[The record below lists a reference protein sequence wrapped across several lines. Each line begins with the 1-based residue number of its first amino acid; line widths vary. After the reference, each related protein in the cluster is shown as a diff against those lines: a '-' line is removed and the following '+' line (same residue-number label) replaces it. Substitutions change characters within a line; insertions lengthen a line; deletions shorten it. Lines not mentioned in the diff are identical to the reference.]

1 MTKISYIHAIP
12 AAENSDRGAE
22 VQRARR
28 EYIPYLSLTEGE
40 MQLELLRQRMQMFSA
55 FYPDVPEY
63 RRAVSMV
70 DDVLKSGVHRGVSFV
85 GAIPDD
91 LQQVARVIDKA
102 VSLTRPA
109 AGNLLGRESIMN
121 GIGEIIPTADSTLRR
136 NNCIKSVNNSNL
148 SYKEQQAGVKKC
160 ETLFEIERIY
170 NGYIERVG
178 HHTVYNRI
186 TQGWPDTPHRVFS
199 KMILHDSGIEGMS
212 NASELPKALI
222 SDWVENGV
230 MAKNSAIGAG
240 LIGSTTTSF
249 YLSPEPEFLLAKY
262 LEWQQQ
268 RPGAKVGIAPA
279 VVIAIVGAIGAVV
292 GAALQFMT
300 ELQKY
305 KAFAMSE
312 AKGFGTSAYSA
323 LQSDWPGGVMPPV
336 PPVVDPNASDNRT
349 GMLLAAAAGAYFLL
363 NDD

>member
-12 AAENSDRGAE
+12 AAENADRGAE

-63 RRAVSMV
+63 RRAVAMV
-70 DDVLKSGVHRGVSFV
+70 DDVLKSGVHRGVSFI
-85 GAIPDD
+85 GAIPDE
-91 LQQVARVIDKA
+91 LQQVAQVINQA
-102 VSLTRPA
+102 VNLTRPA

-136 NNCIKSVNNSNL
+136 NNCIKKVNNSNL

-186 TQGWPDTPHRVFS
+186 TQGWPDMPDRVFA
-199 KMILHDSGIEGMS
+199 KLILHDSGIEGMA
-212 NASELPKALI
+212 NAAELPKPLI

-230 MAKNSAIGAG
+230 LAKNSAIGAG
-240 LIGSTTTSF
+240 MVGSTTTSF
-249 YLSPEPEFLLAKY
+249 YLSPEPELLLSKY
-262 LEWQQQ
+262 VAWQQQ
-268 RPGAKVGIAPA
+268 RGGAKIGIAPA
-279 VVIAIVGAIGAVV
+279 VVIAVVGAITAVV

-300 ELQKY
+300 ELQKQ

-323 LQSDWPGGVMPPV
+323 LQSDWLQGMIPPV

-349 GMLLAAAAGAYFLL
+349 FTLLAAAAGAYFLL
-363 NDD
+363 DEN